1 MLDIRTY
8 GVVSLNEEAGLIQW
22 VPNTVPIRPILL
34 RLYDRQGISSWV
46 SGLAT
51 STAARPSTPSQ
62 NAKVRSAFD
71 QIKAARDNDEAAQIF
86 RRTVLG
92 M

>member
-1 MLDIRTY
+1 M
-8 GVVSLNEEAGLIQW
+8 NEEAGLIQW

-51 STAARPSTPSQ
+51 STTARPSTADQ

-71 QIKAARDNDEAAQIF
+71 QVKAAKDNDEAAKLF
-86 RRTVLG
+86 RRNVLG